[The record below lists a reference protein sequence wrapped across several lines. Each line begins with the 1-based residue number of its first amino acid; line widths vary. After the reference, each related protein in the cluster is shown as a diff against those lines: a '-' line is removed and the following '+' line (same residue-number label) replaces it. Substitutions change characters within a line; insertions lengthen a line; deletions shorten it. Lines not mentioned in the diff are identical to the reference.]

1 MQKVTFPILN
11 LELNINKTAFTIY
24 GINIYWYA
32 VIIVSSL
39 ILALILLKRKD
50 KKFGINYEDILDL
63 SISLIPIS
71 FISARVY
78 YVIFNLKAYQNL
90 QSILNIKDGGLA
102 IYGGIIGRNHY
113 RLYILQKKK
122 NKPIRLNWLHSTSPS
137 IRTSN
142 RKMGKLHKYRSL
154 WIWNKPSMENGNTRK
169 WRNKICTS
177 NISLWIHSNIHNI
190 CNINQHIEKKKI
202 HGRNNISLYNSI
214 FRSKVFHR
222 RTKNRQPNVRKY

>member
-122 NKPIRLNWLHSTSPS
+122 NKPIRLN
-137 IRTSN
+137 
-142 RKMGKLHKYRSL
+142 
-154 WIWNKPSMENGNTRK
+154 
-169 WRNKICTS
+169 
-177 NISLWIHSNIHNI
+177 
-190 CNINQHIEKKKI
+190 
-202 HGRNNISLYNSI
+202 
-214 FRSKVFHR
+214 
-222 RTKNRQPNVRKY
+222 